1 MNSRRRS
8 STTWITLLACFFVAL
23 LPSGGL
29 ALCLGH
35 HGSHLELDMLAL
47 WAGADSRTHA
57 CPCESREIDERT
69 ESLVAD
75 SDDQHPPCRDV
86 VIEATQPWLGGF
98 STSSSAAVSLDSDDG
113 PPPPPLDTVA
123 PRVHPASTGSE
134 ETRAAW
140 LGTLMSSVLRDG
152 RTVVLLI

>member
-1 MNSRRRS
+1 MNSRRQS

-35 HGSHLELDMLAL
+35 HGSHLEIDMLAL
-47 WAGADSRTHA
+47 RAGADAGIHA
-57 CPCESREIDERT
+57 CPCESRESADQT

-86 VIEATQPWLGGF
+86 VIGATQPWLQGQA
-98 STSSSAAVSLDSDDG
+98 TSLNAAVSFDSDDG

-123 PRVHPASTGSE
+123 PRVHPVSIGTEMA
-134 ETRAAW
+134 RAAW